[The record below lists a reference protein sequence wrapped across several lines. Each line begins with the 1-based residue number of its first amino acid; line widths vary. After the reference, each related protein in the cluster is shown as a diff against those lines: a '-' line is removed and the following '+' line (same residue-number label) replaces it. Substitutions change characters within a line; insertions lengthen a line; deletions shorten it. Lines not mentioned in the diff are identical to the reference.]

1 MKIKLG
7 VFFGG
12 KSVEHEIAVIT
23 ANQAYSSID
32 KEKYE
37 VIPVYISKQGLMYT
51 GEGLFE
57 LSEYKD
63 MNKLIQRLTQV
74 TFINDGQKINMLRY
88 PMKKFGENVL
98 NTIDVAFPIMHG
110 TNGED
115 GTIQGF
121 LELLGIP
128 YIGCDI
134 LSSSIGM
141 DKIVMK
147 KVLAQSGLPVVNY
160 VDFYSME
167 YVKDEE
173 NILKKVEEKL
183 TYPVIVKPGNLGSSV
198 GIKKADN
205 REKLSEAIDFAA
217 QFSDRIIVEKAVTK
231 LKEINCSVIGDVT
244 NCNAS
249 VCEEPI
255 FSDEILSYTDKYVG
269 GNKTKGVPQQGQKAM
284 AASKKRLP
292 AEISKEKT
300 EEIQNLAKQTFKVLG
315 ANGVSRIDFLIDE
328 AEDKVYVNEINTI
341 PGALSYYLW
350 EATGKKFTQEIDEL
364 VDLALKRQREREN
377 RTYSYDQNIL
387 SLTGKK

>member
-1 MKIKLG
+1 M
-7 VFFGG
+7 FFGG

-51 GEGLFE
+51 GEDLFE

-74 TFINDGQKINMLRY
+74 TFINDGQKINILRY
-88 PMKKFGENVL
+88 PMKKFGDNVL

-205 REKLSEAIDFAA
+205 KEKLIEAIEFAI

-300 EEIQNLAKQTFKVLG
+300 EEIQSLAKQTFKVLG

>member
-51 GEGLFE
+51 GEDLFE

-74 TFINDGQKINMLRY
+74 TFINDGQKINILRY
-88 PMKKFGENVL
+88 PMKKFGDNVL

-205 REKLSEAIDFAA
+205 KEKLIEAIEFAI

-300 EEIQNLAKQTFKVLG
+300 EEIQSLAKQTFKVLG

>member
-37 VIPVYISKQGLMYT
+37 VVPVYISKQGLMYT
-51 GEGLFE
+51 GENLFE

-98 NTIDVAFPIMHG
+98 NTIEVAFPIMHG

-173 NILKKVEEKL
+173 NILNKIEKKL

-205 REKLSEAIDFAA
+205 REKLIEAIDFAS

-255 FSDEILSYTDKYVG
+255 FSDEILSYADKYVG

-300 EEIQNLAKQTFKVLG
+300 EEIQSLAKQTFKVLG

-350 EATGKKFTQEIDEL
+350 EATGKQFSQEIDEL